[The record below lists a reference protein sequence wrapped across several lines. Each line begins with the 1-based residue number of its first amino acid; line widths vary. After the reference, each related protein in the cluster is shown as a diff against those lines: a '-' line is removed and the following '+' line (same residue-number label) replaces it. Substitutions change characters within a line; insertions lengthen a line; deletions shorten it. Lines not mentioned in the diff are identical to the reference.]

1 MTVSR
6 NTDTT
11 NKNKDNSSTPVAS
24 PSPSS
29 PPQPPPSDKIYKQ
42 AGALG
47 VYSHYLLQ
55 NNPNNSVKLRSP
67 LRSSSYSPNIS
78 ESTIKQL
85 RFNSNTPTP
94 TPTPTKIKSTST
106 HPHPS
111 INMPSLIPVQPTPS
125 QPSSP
130 EVTTNRA
137 KTPLSS
143 TSGFTTSSSTVL
155 NEKAQLRF
163 RPAENEKEKESH
175 TQRIVVKSGNV
186 SEKSSS
192 LVNSNASNF
201 KLPKNLDVTFNTIKL
216 LGGKDK
222 LGKVVQYTLK
232 ILFIYSSKLRNT
244 NYLSNH
250 TSEDFIKALSTI
262 ATSAADSPSTTATSK
277 QQQQPSNLINL
288 LLKVLNN
295 PKSFSVFLLSQFESR
310 FAGLVSYLSVY
321 RQMLRAGTI
330 PFRLMNLL
338 KKLQSSASVLT
349 NSKLTMPAKSQLL
362 KKQWWNIGTL
372 DFAAS
377 LYYAWFD
384 ESLLMFK
391 FGVLDKVNFANYYQ
405 KSVFHESFSW
415 YLCILIELK
424 QKVDKLRIVK
434 AKEQSVLLGHEVKH
448 KAKKLAA
455 RLKSSEAQAGSIE
468 TTVELDVP
476 DRNNDVIANVQNS
489 NNSENASDVDNDEEL
504 IKLQNL
510 KKEVLL
516 DIIKLL
522 CDFSYDTV
530 TVFKLEKWCP
540 EQLQLAFGLGAGVL
554 SFYKV
559 WDAEKQDMICRLNQ
573 KNK

>member
-1 MTVSR
+1 MTVS
-6 NTDTT
+6 
-11 NKNKDNSSTPVAS
+11 KYKDSSSTPVAS

-29 PPQPPPSDKIYKQ
+29 PLPPPSDQLYKQ

-55 NNPNNSVKLRSP
+55 NNPNNTVRLRSP
-67 LRSSSYSPNIS
+67 LRSSNHSPSIS

-85 RFNSNTPTP
+85 RFNSNSP
-94 TPTPTKIKSTST
+94 TPTPTKSNSSSNSAHT
-106 HPHPS
+106 P

-125 QPSSP
+125 QPCSP
-130 EVTTNRA
+130 ELISNRA

-143 TSGFTTSSSTVL
+143 TSGFTTSNSTL
-155 NEKAQLRF
+155 LDEKAQLRLLSP
-163 RPAENEKEKESH
+163 RPAENEKEKQSL
-175 TQRIVVKSGNV
+175 TQRIVVKSGNG
-186 SEKSSS
+186 SEKLAS
-192 LVNSNASNF
+192 LVNSNASNL
-201 KLPKNLDVTFNTIKL
+201 KLPKNFDVTFNTIKL

-232 ILFIYSSKLRNT
+232 ILFIYSSKLRNSS
-244 NYLSNH
+244 YLSNY
-250 TSEDFIKALSTI
+250 TSKDFIKTLSAVVT
-262 ATSAADSPSTTATSK
+262 TAADPTSTAATSK
-277 QQQQPSNLINL
+277 QQPSSNLINL
-288 LLKVLNN
+288 LLKILNN

-310 FAGLVSYLSVY
+310 FAGLVSCLSIY

-330 PFRLMNLL
+330 PFRLINLF
-338 KKLQSSASVLT
+338 KKLQSTISVLT
-349 NSKLTMPAKSQLL
+349 NSKITTLAKSQLL

-424 QKVDKLRIVK
+424 QKIDKLRIVK

-455 RLKSSEAQAGSIE
+455 GLKSSEAQAGT
-468 TTVELDVP
+468 TTVKSF
-476 DRNNDVIANVQNS
+476 Q
-489 NNSENASDVDNDEEL
+489 
-504 IKLQNL
+504 
-510 KKEVLL
+510 
-516 DIIKLL
+516 
-522 CDFSYDTV
+522 
-530 TVFKLEKWCP
+530 KWI
-540 EQLQLAFGLGAGVL
+540 
-554 SFYKV
+554 
-559 WDAEKQDMICRLNQ
+559 MM
-573 KNK
+573 KN